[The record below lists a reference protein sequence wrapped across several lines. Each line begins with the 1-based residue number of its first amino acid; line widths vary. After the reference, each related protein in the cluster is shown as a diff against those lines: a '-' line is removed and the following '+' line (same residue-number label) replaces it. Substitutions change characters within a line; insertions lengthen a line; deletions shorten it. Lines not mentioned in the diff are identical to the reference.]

1 MSGLSFGFKSNLR
14 LDHVRKHIEAASPKA
29 VEKALNRLKEASM
42 QQVPRDTGALAE
54 SCEVV
59 VSGREGS
66 VGYGTEYAVI
76 QHERTD
82 FAHPNGGNAK
92 YLENPM
98 NDQGVRTGMLR
109 DMAEAMR
116 F

>member
-1 MSGLSFGFKSNLR
+1 MNGLSFSFKSNLR
-14 LDHVRKHIEAASPKA
+14 LDNVRKHIEASSPKA
-29 VEKALNRLKEASM
+29 VEKALNRLKVASL

-59 VSGREGS
+59 VSGKEGS
-66 VGYGTEYAVI
+66 IGYGTEYAVA

-82 FAHPNGGNAK
+82 YAHPNGANAK
-92 YLENPM
+92 YLENPL
-98 NDQGVRTGMLR
+98 NDARVQSGMLS